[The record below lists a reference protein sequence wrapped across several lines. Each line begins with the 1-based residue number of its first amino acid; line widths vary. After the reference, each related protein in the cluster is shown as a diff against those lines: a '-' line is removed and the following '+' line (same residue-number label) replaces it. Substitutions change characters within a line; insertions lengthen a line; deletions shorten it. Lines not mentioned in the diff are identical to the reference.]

1 MSVSKLAAQYYWID
15 ARDFADRFDLLWEAQ
30 LHKTG
35 RIKTFV
41 DLFMGC
47 ECLLKCH
54 IFLANEGCPSVEI
67 YRKFRTKNKGH
78 EIEHLAALATLFKDR
93 SDIEFISIR
102 LKQFSVLVRYSLDSY
117 AAFFPAL
124 IERKNL
130 KISYSE
136 TIGDNAWVLEIRTA
150 LRRLIQVTSLEF
162 TGVVN
167 DSIEDIL
174 KCEEEMDEFMAV
186 IAPRINPKP
195 RPL

>member
-1 MSVSKLAAQYYWID
+1 M
-15 ARDFADRFDLLWEAQ
+15 
-30 LHKTG
+30 
-35 RIKTFV
+35 
-41 DLFMGC
+41 
-47 ECLLKCH
+47 
-54 IFLANEGCPSVEI
+54 
-67 YRKFRTKNKGH
+67 
-78 EIEHLAALATLFKDR
+78 
-93 SDIEFISIR
+93 
-102 LKQFSVLVRYSLDSY
+102 
-117 AAFFPAL
+117 
-124 IERKNL
+124 